1 MAEKTV
7 FSDASPLIG
16 LAAAGGFELLLR
28 LFGKITVTSTVRRE
42 VAAGHGMPGAKE
54 VSDAVRAGWAR
65 TIRDPRMD
73 ERLAEL
79 DPGEATTIAAALA
92 AKSAALVLM
101 DDPEGRELAKSLGV
115 QVTGTAGILL
125 IAKKRGLVKAVR
137 PFFETLALKSDF
149 RLSPEIVRTVLA
161 EAGEPIGEDP
171 PGDANG
177 AAVTVT
183 EK

>member
-16 LAAAGGFELLLR
+16 LAAAGGFGLLHR
-28 LFGKITVTSTVRRE
+28 LFGRITVTSTVRRE
-42 VAAGHGMPGAKE
+42 VAAGRGLPGAKE
-54 VSDAVRAGWAR
+54 ALQAVRAGW
-65 TIRDPRMD
+65 IRVIKDPSPD
-73 ERLAEL
+73 ERVAEL
-79 DPGEATTIAAALA
+79 DPGEATTLSAALA
-92 AKSAALVLM
+92 TKGKCLVLM
-101 DDPEGRELAKSLGV
+101 DDAAGRELAKSLGV

-149 RLSPEIVRTVLA
+149 RLSPEIVKTVLA

-171 PGDANG
+171 PGDAG
-177 AAVTVT
+177 AAAV
-183 EK
+183 